1 MNYYDIQA
9 FLFISAIVSS
19 IIFLLAHARKRQ
31 VVTGLFMFILPFLIY
46 FFINFTVE
54 AALFGIW
61 LYNNA
66 PYLSLSVFHT
76 ANKNLSLCDLKITL
90 PLIALVGWFYVYFKY
105 DKHL

>member
-76 ANKNLSLCDLKITL
+76 ANKHLSLCDLKITL